1 MNQEPYIL
9 YLKNNNHPLLKQVDH
24 LLTQSGYKVVCAP
37 DNARSLAMI
46 RQHKPDVL
54 ILDLTRPDCENWEL
68 FHEIK
73 ADKNLAGI
81 PIIDI
86 SPRIGQ
92 GGRIIIADQLSPSL
106 DFERVLRSIKILARK
121 RPTTTSSCPA

>member
-1 MNQEPYIL
+1 M
-9 YLKNNNHPLLKQVDH
+9 
-24 LLTQSGYKVVCAP
+24 LTQSGYKVVCAP
-37 DNARSLAMI
+37 DNAQSLAMI

-106 DFERVLRSIKILARK
+106 DFERVVRSIKILARK
-121 RPTTTSSCPA
+121 CPATTSSCPV